1 MKKMNFSI
9 GVYALKE
16 VEITIY
22 NEELFKLKSKEFLEK
37 ENRNIE
43 LDDLEETHFEDC
55 VSIEQ
60 GFFDWEDEDIEY
72 HKKMGSKTPFL
83 ISILGD
89 SPENTR

>member
-1 MKKMNFSI
+1 MKEMNFSI

-16 VEITIY
+16 VKITIY

-37 ENRNIE
+37 EQRDIE

-60 GFFDWEDEDIEY
+60 GFFEWEEEDIESDEFY
-72 HKKMGSKTPFL
+72 ELMEDYL
-83 ISILGD
+83 NEINI
-89 SPENTR
+89 NY

>member
-60 GFFDWEDEDIEY
+60 GFFDWEDEDIEKPDKFY
-72 HKKMGSKTPFL
+72 ELMDDYL
-83 ISILGD
+83 NEI
-89 SPENTR
+89 NTNY